1 MCSTRRGDRR
11 DYKNSNTCETFVI
24 FSKNIF
30 GCTTK
35 TLKPKGNLLTQET
48 NQMSLNLLV
57 WLFSVATPMENEPKP
72 IESGAYNLR
81 TAFGRI
87 GSGALNLR
95 SAFVESAEQA
105 RCSSTSG
112 GLPRPELGYCQPTPP
127 YKTAAQFSRSL
138 SRSSFSCAR
147 LRLVHATAHA
157 NANDLSTP
165 AVE

>member
-35 TLKPKGNLLTQET
+35 ALKPKDNLLTQET
-48 NQMSLNLLV
+48 KQMSSNLLV
-57 WLFSVATPMENEPKP
+57 WLFCVATPMKNEPGP
-72 IESGAYNLR
+72 IE
-81 TAFGRI
+81 
-87 GSGALNLR
+87 SGALNLR

-112 GLPRPELGYCQPTPP
+112 GLPRPEPGRGQPTPP

-138 SRSSFSCAR
+138 SRSSFPCAR

>member
-1 MCSTRRGDRR
+1 MQCTLWTERSAHDKIASCATNVQHAARRPARIQQQQYMRNYMYD
-11 DYKNSNTCETFVI
+11 
-24 FSKNIF
+24 KNIV
-30 GCTTK
+30 
-35 TLKPKGNLLTQET
+35 PKHNILTQET
-48 NQMSLNLLV
+48 KQMSANFLV
-57 WLFSVATPMENEPKP
+57 WLFCVATPMKNEPGP
-72 IESGAYNLR
+72 IE
-81 TAFGRI
+81 
-87 GSGALNLR
+87 SGALNLR

-112 GLPRPELGYCQPTPP
+112 GLPRPEPGRGQPTPP

>member
-1 MCSTRRGDRR
+1 MCSTQRDDRR
-11 DYKNSNTCETFVI
+11 DYKTSNTCETFVI

-35 TLKPKGNLLTQET
+35 TLKPKDNLLTQET
-48 NQMSLNLLV
+48 KQMSSNLLV
-57 WLFSVATPMENEPKP
+57 SLFCVATPMKNEPGP
-72 IESGAYNLR
+72 IESGALNLR
-81 TAFGRI
+81 SAFGRI
-87 GSGALNLR
+87 GSGALHLR

-112 GLPRPELGYCQPTPP
+112 GLPRPEPGRGQPTPP

-138 SRSSFSCAR
+138 SRSSFPCAR

-157 NANDLSTP
+157 NANDLRTP

>member
-1 MCSTRRGDRR
+1 MCSTQRDDRR
-11 DYKNSNTCETFVI
+11 DYKTSNTCETFVI

-57 WLFSVATPMENEPKP
+57 WLFCVATPMKNEPGP
-72 IESGAYNLR
+72 IE
-81 TAFGRI
+81 
-87 GSGALNLR
+87 SGALNLR

-112 GLPRPELGYCQPTPP
+112 GLPRPEPGRGQPTPP

-138 SRSSFSCAR
+138 SRSSFSGAR
-147 LRLVHATAHA
+147 LRLVRATAHA
-157 NANDLSTP
+157 DAYDLSTP
-165 AVE
+165 AVD